1 MIISSPFFNT
11 ICGIFVVFKNSLCMI
26 CPTYPPAIVVP
37 QPFTDQDLLSVASYR
52 SKGRIP
58 ALVYMDHETGA
69 SMSRSS
75 QPLGDF
81 LKFDFDF

>member
-1 MIISSPFFNT
+1 
-11 ICGIFVVFKNSLCMI
+11 MI

-75 QPLGDF
+75 QPLGDHF
-81 LKFDFDF
+81 VI